1 MGPGET
7 LALTPA
13 LSPRRGGSAH
23 SSREFSRPL
32 VRYCFMGTYV
42 DCYFFNQ
49 RSRGRPTMKVANPAA
64 PKIRPPA
71 CAGRFYP
78 ADSAQLRKL
87 VQGLLGG
94 ATTAGGSERRGDVVG
109 RLAVRNRSKAER
121 DLASLL
127 AKTGGATLSR
137 QRGPAITVV
146 KGVLPGPSYGAFAAG
161 LRDIGSWQLEIERSP
176 LPILLN
182 VTVKLAE

>member
-1 MGPGET
+1 
-7 LALTPA
+7 
-13 LSPRRGGSAH
+13 
-23 SSREFSRPL
+23 
-32 VRYCFMGTYV
+32 
-42 DCYFFNQ
+42 
-49 RSRGRPTMKVANPAA
+49 
-64 PKIRPPA
+64 
-71 CAGRFYP
+71 
-78 ADSAQLRKL
+78 
-87 VQGLLGG
+87 
-94 ATTAGGSERRGDVVG
+94 VVG

-146 KGVLPGPSYGAFAAG
+146 KGVLPGPRYGAFAAG
-161 LRDIGSWQLEIERSP
+161 LRDIGSWQVEIERSP